1 MLRTNDGIVTR
12 HGKAG
17 GAVALAGMLCTLL
30 TGVAAADPIEDF
42 YRGKTL
48 TMVISVGS
56 GEGFDVNA
64 RLVAKHLAR
73 HIPGNPAIV
82 AKNMPGAGHVLA
94 ANYIATEAPR
104 DGSMFC
110 AISPSI
116 VTHQLLDGRG
126 VRYDVGKFL
135 WLGASD
141 HGNQAVYSWAASG
154 VKTLQ
159 DTMTRE
165 TIAGATG
172 AGAYNMLYPVLMNK
186 LIGTKFKIVAGY
198 KHTKDLEIALQ
209 RGEVEVRAG
218 HSLSTVKAI
227 YGDWLRD
234 KKINILAQAGPAR
247 DPDFPDVPLLTEFAK
262 TESARRIFEL
272 FEVDMS
278 IGRPFLAPPDTDPE
292 RVTALR
298 RAFDETMRDPAFL
311 AEAKQSRVDVHPVSA
326 DAVARIIAQA
336 AATPTDLL
344 AAAREAKGVS
354 KSR

>member
-1 MLRTNDGIVTR
+1 MSDSDRPTR
-12 HGKAG
+12 IGGNAG
-17 GAVALAGMLCTLL
+17 GLFPLAAALCALWAGI
-30 TGVAAADPIEDF
+30 AAADPIEDF
-42 YRGKTL
+42 YRGRTL
-48 TMVISVGS
+48 TLVISVGS

-64 RLVAKHLAR
+64 RLVAKHLTR

-94 ANYIATEAPR
+94 ANYMSTEAPR
-104 DGSMFC
+104 DGSTIC

-159 DTMTRE
+159 DTMARE

-186 LIGTKFKIVAGY
+186 LIGTKFRIIAGY
-198 KHTKDLEIALQ
+198 KHTKDLELALQ
-209 RGEVEVRAG
+209 RGEIEVRAG
-218 HSLSTVKAI
+218 HSLSTIKAL

-234 KKINILAQAGPAR
+234 KKIIVLAQAGPAR

-262 TESARRIFEL
+262 TEAARRIFQL

-278 IGRPFLAPPDTDPE
+278 IGRPFFAPPDTDPE
-292 RVTALR
+292 RVAALR
-298 RAFDETMRDPAFL
+298 RAFDETMADPVFL
-311 AEAKQSRVDVHPVSA
+311 TEARQTRIDVHPVA
-326 DAVARIIAQA
+326 AAAIANIIAQA
-336 AATPTDLL
+336 ASTPADLL
-344 AAAREAKGVS
+344 AAARAAKGVS
-354 KSR
+354 R